1 MTVLVSDEQDDPIPM
16 QSLSDL
22 VGIVMEAEGLERD
35 TVIDLTF
42 VGEAAMTELNQT
54 HMNKTGST
62 DVLSFPI
69 EEAQQGIPPRRDP
82 AGPPVHLGDVF
93 VCPRVVAA
101 NATKT
106 DVSFSDELALV
117 VVHGVLHLLGYDH
130 VDDADPELME
140 GRERS
145 ILQQVGRVRP

>member
-54 HMNKTGST
+54 HMNKTGPT

-69 EEAQQGIPPRRDP
+69 EDAQPGISPRRNP
-82 AGPPVHLGDVF
+82 AGPPVHLGDIF

-101 NATKT
+101 NATET
-106 DVSFSDELALV
+106 DVPFSDELALV

-130 VDDADPELME
+130 VDDDDADLME
-140 GRERS
+140 SRERS
-145 ILQQVGRVRP
+145 ILQQVGSVRP

>member
-1 MTVLVSDEQDDPIPM
+1 MTVLVSDEQDDPIPI
-16 QSLSDL
+16 QPLSDL

-35 TVIDLTF
+35 TVVDLMF
-42 VGEAAMTELNQT
+42 VGEVAMTQLNQT
-54 HMNKTGST
+54 HMNKSGPT

-69 EEAQQGIPPRRDP
+69 EDAQPGTPLRRDP
-82 AGPPVHLGDVF
+82 AGPPVHIGDIF

-101 NATKT
+101 NATET
-106 DVSFSDELALV
+106 DVPFSDELALV

-130 VDDADPELME
+130 VDDDDAELME